1 MRTKPSA
8 LHMSALGSITVTR
21 CPLLAQN
28 GRAGVL
34 ANVKHLIDVGGAAP
48 HLRQRV
54 SKRSPQ
60 VSNRFVSENRLRLR
74 AD

>member
-1 MRTKPSA
+1 
-8 LHMSALGSITVTR
+8 MSAIGTKRTCRFDCLSPFG
-21 CPLLAQN
+21 
-28 GRAGVL
+28 GVL